1 MILNLKLSVLFFF
14 FFLALIKSDNVFGM
28 RTKVGNCIKI
38 LVPWVRAKRLV
49 MLPDR
54 ETKITE
60 NKDF

>member
-1 MILNLKLSVLFFF
+1 
-14 FFLALIKSDNVFGM
+14 M
-28 RTKVGNCIKI
+28 RNKVGNCIKI